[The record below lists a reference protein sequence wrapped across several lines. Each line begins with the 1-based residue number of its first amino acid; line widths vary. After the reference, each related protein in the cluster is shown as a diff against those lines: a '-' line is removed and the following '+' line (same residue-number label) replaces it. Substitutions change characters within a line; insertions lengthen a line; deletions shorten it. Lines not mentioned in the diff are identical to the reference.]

1 MKNLREKTE
10 SYLRELE
17 NSLISFI
24 PENAPRLPL
33 VLRERYKVFA
43 SRLFGR
49 DWLLA
54 MEVEGWEP
62 GTPTEYRQHLQ
73 QIAQATGKDQI
84 AVVLPAISAKVRNR
98 MVQMEIPFIVP
109 NTQIYLPLAVMNLK
123 ENFRA
128 PQSLEGKALS
138 PSAQVLFLLQLQ
150 KGGLDNQPFKEI
162 SRRVGYSRSSIS
174 AACAELKQNDLCRS
188 FRKGKEQRMEFN
200 RPSREVLEAALP
212 LLKSP
217 VRKTHWVTWTRQP
230 IPGARLAGISALSQI
245 SSLADDR
252 IATYAL
258 KEEAVQEGL
267 EKGHIHDSADP
278 HEADALL
285 EAWSYDP
292 ALLSEGDA
300 VDSLSLF
307 LSLRRNPDERV
318 QSALADMMK
327 EFPWR

>member
-17 NSLISFI
+17 NSLISFV
-24 PENAPRLPL
+24 PEDAPRLPL
-33 VLRERYKVFA
+33 VLRERYKMFA
-43 SRLFGR
+43 SKLFGR
-49 DWLLA
+49 EWLLA
-54 MEVEGWEP
+54 MEVEGWES

-73 QIAQATGKDQI
+73 QIAQATGKDHI

-109 NTQIYLPLAVMNLK
+109 NTQIHLPLAVMNLK
-123 ENFRA
+123 ESYRA
-128 PQSLEGKALS
+128 PQSLKGKALS
-138 PSAQVLFLLQLQ
+138 PAAQVLFLLQLQ
-150 KGGLDNQPFKEI
+150 KEGLENQSFKEI
-162 SRRVGYSRSSIS
+162 SRRVGYSRASIS
-174 AACAELKQNDLCRS
+174 AASAELEQNDLCRT

-200 RPSREVLEAALP
+200 RPPGEVWEAALP

-230 IPGARLAGISALSQI
+230 IPEARLAGISALSRI
-245 SSLADDR
+245 GSLADDR

-258 KEEAVQEGL
+258 KEQAVHEGL
-267 EKGHIHDSADP
+267 EKGHIHSSADP
-278 HEADALL
+278 HEACALL

-292 ALLSEGDA
+292 ALLSEGGV
-300 VDSLSLF
+300 VDGLSLF

-318 QSALADMMK
+318 QSALAHMMEK
-327 EFPWR
+327 FPWR

>member
-17 NSLISFI
+17 KSLFSFK
-24 PENAPRLPL
+24 PEDAPRLPL
-33 VLRERYKVFA
+33 VLRERYKLFA

-49 DWLLA
+49 EWLLA
-54 MEVEGWEP
+54 MEVEDWGT
-62 GTPTEYRQHLQ
+62 GTPTEYRQHLL
-73 QIAQATGKDQI
+73 QIAQATGKDHI

-128 PQSLEGKALS
+128 PQSLEGKTLS
-138 PSAQVLFLLQLQ
+138 PAAQVLFLLQLQ
-150 KGGLDNQPFKEI
+150 KGGLENQSFKEI
-162 SRRVGYSRSSIS
+162 SRGVGYSRASIS
-174 AACAELKQNDLCRS
+174 AACAELEKNDLCRA
-188 FRKGKEQRMEFN
+188 FRKGKEQRMEFS
-200 RPSREVLEAALP
+200 RPPEELWEAALP

-217 VRKTHWVTWTRQP
+217 VRKAHWVTWTLQP
-230 IPGARLAGISALSQI
+230 IPEARLAGISALSRI
-245 SSLADDR
+245 GSLADDR
-252 IATYAL
+252 VSTYAM
-258 KEEAVQEGL
+258 KEQAVHEGL
-267 EKGHIHDSADP
+267 EKGHFHGSADP

-292 ALLSEGDA
+292 VLFSEGDA
-300 VDSLSLF
+300 VDNLSLF
-307 LSLRRNPDERV
+307 LSLRQNPDERV
-318 QSALADMMK
+318 QSALADMME